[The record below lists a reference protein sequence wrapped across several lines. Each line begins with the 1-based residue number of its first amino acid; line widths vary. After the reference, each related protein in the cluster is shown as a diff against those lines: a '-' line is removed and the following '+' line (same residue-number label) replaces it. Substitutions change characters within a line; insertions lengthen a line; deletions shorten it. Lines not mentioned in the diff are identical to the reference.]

1 MYRRGFSVSGL
12 RNSARSYYS
21 RVQRHRNRRSIF
33 AGLGCLVVGL
43 LVVCC
48 VAAVVVV
55 YLAYTALAPASS
67 GLLPALHALALSA
80 RGAFG

>member
-1 MYRRGFSVSGL
+1 M
-12 RNSARSYYS
+12 
-21 RVQRHRNRRSIF
+21 
-33 AGLGCLVVGL
+33 
-43 LVVCC
+43 VCC